1 MRIAKKK
8 KEEEEKLDVARAY
21 GATVLIVNMASDEDS
36 DEDFVSYG
44 TPLEPL
50 EEGTNVTC
58 TL

>member
-1 MRIAKKK
+1 MKSSRHA
-8 KEEEEKLDVARAY
+8 
-21 GATVLIVNMASDEDS
+21 ATVLIVNMASDEDS